1 MLKALTLRVASSR
14 LARSVSTCNSSRSS
28 DLRVSD
34 SSLTSSLSQAMN
46 ALDQCVPDLEKRSGN
61 STPLLWSRCLMRVL

>member
-1 MLKALTLRVASSR
+1 M
-14 LARSVSTCNSSRSS
+14 
-28 DLRVSD
+28 SD